1 MDLRT
6 QVLDVYKLFVE
17 DGEEFLRARNLGKAL
32 RSAGKNPTD
41 MEIHEMV
48 NFANFHY
55 EGFINPQ
62 RFMEL
67 FLVRLKDLL
76 INRYSI
82 FNFRKI
88 LILTIKKTAFIR

>member
-1 MDLRT
+1 MDLRK

-32 RSAGKNPTD
+32 RSVGKNPSD
-41 MEIHEMV
+41 MEIHDMV

-67 FLVRLKDLL
+67 FLVK
-76 INRYSI
+76 IASTFAI
-82 FNFRKI
+82 FFF
-88 LILTIKKTAFIR
+88 LF